1 MDLAGG
7 SCGGQ
12 IEVGVSLL
20 EVVRGYGQEQGGG
33 GVLTE
38 ENVAG
43 ARGGRRWPEL
53 RKKGPSR
60 LFQWLGGVW

>member
-1 MDLAGG
+1 MDLAGEG
-7 SCGGQ
+7 CEGQ
-12 IEVGVSLL
+12 IGVGVSLL
-20 EVVRGYGQEQGGG
+20 VVPWDYGQVQAGG

-43 ARGGRRWPEL
+43 ARGGRRWPEW

-60 LFQWLGGVW
+60 LFQWLGGDW